1 MKREEI
7 LRRAQ
12 AGLTSRFDGG
22 LSPYVGAP
30 MVYTGKGDKGLSFT
44 GGPAA
49 SFADEA
55 NNDRQFSMTISNLGT
70 AAEDRVLAL
79 HSGYLT
85 TLAEILDS
93 SGTAAAAIVTDGTI
107 ISTTDKVVTCS
118 GSPRKIAHLK
128 SFVNSNPTRFT
139 GLKML
144 VNDSDQFEMPLCVRK
159 LSPFSDLGYTM
170 INPSIYKNSNQ
181 QNDKRVEIPLN
192 DFQLDDQ
199 TVVVFTLKAG
209 RSVTFTFFGG
219 AIRNNAGE
227 LNAKATEARTN
238 LGLNRGI

>member
-1 MKREEI
+1 MNKKDI
-7 LRRAQ
+7 LKKAE
-12 AGLTSRFDGG
+12 ASLTSNFNGA
-22 LSPYVGAP
+22 GAP
-30 MVYTGKGDKGLSFT
+30 MSNYVGGNDYIGLNDDALSFA
-44 GGPAA
+44 GN

-55 NNDRQFSMTISNLGT
+55 NNDRQFSITITNTGAS
-70 AAEDRVLAL
+70 AVDRVLAL

-93 SGTAAAAIVTDGTI
+93 AGNAAAAIVTDGTV
-107 ISTTDKVVTCS
+107 ISTSGAEVVCS

-128 SFVNSNPTRFT
+128 SFVNANPTRFT

-144 VNDSDQFEMPLCVRK
+144 VNDSDQFEYPLCVRK

-199 TVVVFTLKAG
+199 TAVIFTLKAG
-209 RSVTFTFFGG
+209 RSVTFTWFGG
-219 AIRNNAGE
+219 AIRNVAGE
-227 LNAKATEARTN
+227 LNAKATKARKT
-238 LGLNRGI
+238 LNRVI